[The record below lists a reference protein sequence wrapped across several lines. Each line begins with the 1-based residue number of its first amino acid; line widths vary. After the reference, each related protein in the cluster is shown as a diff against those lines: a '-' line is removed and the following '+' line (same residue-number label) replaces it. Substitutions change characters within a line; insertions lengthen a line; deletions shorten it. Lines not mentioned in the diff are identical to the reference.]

1 MNNKP
6 IKMTLDELLKDY
18 PMDNLKPEE
27 AGAIAFFILDELKK
41 NNDIKGMKS
50 FRKIITEEFN
60 KRGLKDE

>member
-6 IKMTLDELLKDY
+6 IKMTLPEFLKDY

-27 AGAIAFFILDELKK
+27 AEAIALFIVDELKK

-50 FRKIITEEFN
+50 FRKIITEEFK
-60 KRGLKDE
+60 KRGLKDA